1 MDNAVG
7 SLTQFQKSL
16 IIGTILGDG
25 YLRILPRSKNALLEI
40 NHSYNQKEYVDWKY
54 RLLKDVSASAP
65 KIRKGNGNR
74 IAYRFYTRQ
83 LEGLS
88 KLYRMFYRNGKK
100 IIPDELNLDVVSLAV
115 WYMDDGSRCRSSD
128 VYLNSQQFDVSDQ
141 KRLIAVLRKMN
152 LETSL
157 NRDKNYFRLRFKK
170 SSLSRL
176 RELLADA
183 VIPSMKYKIEL

>member
-1 MDNAVG
+1 M
-7 SLTQFQKSL
+7 
-16 IIGTILGDG
+16 
-25 YLRILPRSKNALLEI
+25 LEI